1 MLANWLQ
8 KQWLKPSI
16 WHLLLIPL
24 SWIFGCI
31 STIRKA
37 LYEFGWLKSQALSVP
52 VIVIGN
58 IHVGGTGKTPLVI
71 WLAEQLKRAGY
82 QPGIISR
89 GYGGN
94 VKQVTQVF
102 ANSNAQEV
110 GDEPVLIVKR
120 TNCPM
125 FVNAN
130 RVLAGQALLDA
141 YPECDVILSDDGLQ
155 HYRLQRDFEI
165 AVVNTAAMQN
175 IKPRLLPAGSMREKL
190 GRLQTVNAIVDSS
203 ASDNHIHM
211 KGYAAPVFGMQL
223 LGYTFKAVTGNQSE
237 RSASDFIGKPLV
249 AIAGIGNPERF
260 FNQLSGLGLQF
271 EKKVF
276 ADHHAFTAE
285 DLAQFSGRAI
295 LMTEKDAVKC
305 HSLAIAD
312 AWYLP
317 VTATVSALNEL
328 SLTALLLNK
337 LKLIEHR

>member
-1 MLANWLQ
+1 MPANWLQ

-37 LYEFGWLKSQALSVP
+37 LYEFGWLKSLALSVP

-71 WLAEQLKRAGY
+71 WLAEQLKLAGY

-155 HYRLQRDFEI
+155 HYRLQRNFEI
-165 AVVNTAAMQN
+165 AVVNASAMRN
-175 IKPRLLPAGSMREKL
+175 AKPWLLPAGSLRESI
-190 GRLQTVNAIVDSS
+190 GRLLTVNAIVDSS
-203 ASDNHIHM
+203 ASDAEIHL
-211 KGYAAPVFGMQL
+211 KGLLPQVFNMQL
-223 LGYTFKAVTGNQSE
+223 FGDTFKSVVGSQSE
-237 RSASDFIGKPLV
+237 KSARDFIGKQLI

-271 EKKVF
+271 ERKVF
-276 ADHHAFTAE
+276 ADHHAFSAL
-285 DLAQFSGRAI
+285 DLAAFSGRTI

-305 HSLAIAD
+305 QSLTITD

-317 VTATVSALNEL
+317 VTAVVSSSNKV

-337 LKLIEHR
+337 LK